1 MSPSSSPA
9 AKLAAALESLSPADR
24 QEVTAW
30 LLDGQRPAAEP
41 PVPPS
46 TRFDSPRLRRAAIW
60 TGMPPDWRRQ
70 LTGTLPSGENS
81 QLVTVRLP
89 TEQHVRLRDWCSSH
103 NFTMAAVVRGLI
115 ERFLDDQAPPEA

>member
-1 MSPSSSPA
+1 MSPAS
-9 AKLAAALESLSPADR
+9 KLAAALETLSPEDR

-30 LLDGQRPAAEP
+30 LLENRPPAP
-41 PVPPS
+41 PAPL
-46 TRFDSPRLRRAAIW
+46 RLDNPRMRRAAVW

-70 LTGTLPSGENS
+70 VTGALPSGEVS

-89 TEQHVRLRDWCSSH
+89 TDQHVRLRDWCSSH

-115 ERFLDDQAPPEA
+115 ERFLDDQEPRAES